1 MWYTILRGN
10 IPFSQTADG
19 GLYLLLKAS
28 ISEKS
33 GLVLFLCQK
42 GGEIVEKNTC
52 EKSIG
57 KEKGH
62 YIFRASRKNPKTG
75 QIEYAKDYGK
85 KAFKIWV
92 ND

>member
-1 MWYTILRGN
+1 MIL
-10 IPFSQTADG
+10 FSAEKYIHFKDCYWQSFIFIK
-19 GLYLLLKAS
+19 KAS

-33 GLVLFLCQK
+33 GLVLFLCPK
-42 GGEIVEKNTC
+42 GGDNMKKDTC
-52 EKSIG
+52 EKSIVQ
-57 KEKGH
+57 ERGH

-75 QIEYAKDYGK
+75 QIEYAKNYGK